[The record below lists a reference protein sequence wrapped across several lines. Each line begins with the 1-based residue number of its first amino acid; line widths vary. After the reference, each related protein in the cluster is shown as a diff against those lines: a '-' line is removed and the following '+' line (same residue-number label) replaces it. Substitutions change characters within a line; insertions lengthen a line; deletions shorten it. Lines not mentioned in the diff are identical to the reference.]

1 MGIVSSIPDEHPTL
15 YIKNPDRFQITEIVV
30 SNSAHDPYITFP
42 ALSNR
47 IAAIPQ
53 TIDLLEFTQDPELQ
67 SISPNKF
74 LLKLL
79 KDKNFKL
86 KFKFRVG
93 GNSTNTEELKGLTF
107 INAANEKELARILT
121 VEFNVDPNLHRHANV
136 ALLGDFTP
144 KSEDI
149 EWTWKW
155 VPPSLMDEAH
165 HGWRNHCCFA
175 EYNKK
180 EHTFQVLGSFT
191 FWVAASSSS
200 SPVQFLPSSS
210 SDPNLPPPTINI
222 SAASSS
228 ISSVGVGGRRMS
240 DDSNQHE
247 PEDGPLFRATLSEYE
262 KKTGSLKHHVK
273 RVLKTAAGSHEAI
286 LYSHKADEDFL
297 NALRAAAVAHPQAFQ
312 PLLDNYFEEA
322 SKKISTFKENM
333 AHQMQSL
340 LLEPV
345 RRLYENDVKVADTKK
360 KEFEEESRDYYQF
373 LSKYLSLKVDSA
385 KEKKKLESD
394 SKYQNKRKTFELKR
408 FDYYAY
414 MQDLHGGR
422 KDQEILY
429 HLTNF
434 AEKQYVCYQQT
445 AANIQYLKPGLDK
458 VAAAVAE
465 AAKEI
470 NLMRKEREERR
481 RTLETRALAVN
492 PFPTEP
498 FNEGDSTN
506 QSIGST
512 STGDAASDDYS
523 ASTVGSPITAQNRFK
538 GIRDM
543 EHHDTENALLA
554 GRKKEGFLF
563 ATSRVTHHG
572 AVDQLTLTNWHKYW
586 CVLAGGQLCE
596 YSNWKKQL
604 ETHNE
609 PINLRFATVREAR
622 GIDRRF
628 CFEVIT
634 PQYRR
639 IYQAT
644 SAEDMNSWVT
654 VISNAIESLLNGTS
668 SCRNLGQLLA
678 QEDHNLRSGDSVKKP
693 LKRTGTL
700 TSLTDK
706 KRFEQRKTRSLAAKP
721 DDTHLSN
728 HRIPQDGGNGG
739 ADPAIITGKIIDIIK
754 NADSSNSICADCG
767 ARKTEWCS
775 INLGVILCIEC
786 SGIHRSLGTHISK
799 VRSLTLDTISYTPD
813 LIEQIKMLGNARS
826 NAIWEAKLLAEVKSS
841 SAETRQNSSDNKLN
855 SSQMNSI
862 IPPDQSSSTPPKA
875 DAAPLPPPKVDD
887 KSLLGTSPDADWV
900 DIINM
905 INPSSSSIT
914 TISPSTKKLPPV
926 PKPSSS
932 DSRAIKQKFI
942 IAKYVERAYVD
953 FSQVD
958 EDRTATDLLFEAVKN
973 NDVPGAMQAI
983 ALRADVNAARR
994 FEVENDHGLKT
1005 PLLLALLHIKNPTYS
1020 EKGTKQ
1026 LFPMAELLLQNGALV
1041 ERTLVD
1047 ELEDILSSSSSKNLS
1062 RSAST
1067 KSAGAWAAEVVG
1079 DLKRNGRTI
1088 LEIVYASGN
1097 EAAVKYLLPKA
1108 VARGTSSP
1116 TPGHNE
1122 NGSTQTTSTGGVVG
1136 GTALEK
1142 KTTQNLGRSLSM
1154 SVRNALT

>member
-1 MGIVSSIPDEHPTL
+1 MGNVSSNPDEHPTM

-30 SNSAHDPYITFP
+30 SNSAHEPYITFP
-42 ALSNR
+42 TSSNR
-47 IAAIPQ
+47 IAAIPN
-53 TIDLLEFTQDPELQ
+53 TVDLLEFTQDPELQ
-67 SISPNKF
+67 SKAPNKF
-74 LLKLL
+74 LLKLS
-79 KDKNFKL
+79 KDKRFEL

-93 GNSTNTEELKGLTF
+93 ENSTNTEELKGLTF
-107 INAANEKELARILT
+107 INATNEKELARILT

-144 KSEDI
+144 KQEEI

-155 VPPSLMDEAH
+155 VPPHTMDESH

-180 EHTFQVLGSFT
+180 EHTFQILGYFT
-191 FWVAASSSS
+191 FWVAENTIRFSHHRHSKSLSSIDGSTANFQHHDLNPQQQQASPS
-200 SPVQFLPSSS
+200 SPFSKSLRPSSP
-210 SDPNLPPPTINI
+210 DQPPPTINV
-222 SAASSS
+222 SYTTSTAPSMSS
-228 ISSVGVGGRRMS
+228 GGGGRRMS
-240 DDSNQHE
+240 DDAHQHE
-247 PEDGPLFRATLSEYE
+247 PEDGPLFRATLSAYE
-262 KKTGSLKHHVK
+262 KKTGSLRHHVK

-286 LYSHKADEDFL
+286 LDSLKADEDFL
-297 NALRAAAVAHPQAFQ
+297 DALRTASAAHPQAFQ
-312 PLLDNYFEEA
+312 QLLDNYFEEA
-322 SKKISTFKENM
+322 SKKISIFKENM

-340 LLEPV
+340 LLEPI
-345 RRLYENDVKVADTKK
+345 RKLYENDIKVAETKK

-434 AEKQYVCYQQT
+434 AEKQYTCYQQT
-445 AANIQYLKPGLDK
+445 A
-458 VAAAVAE
+458 
-465 AAKEI
+465 
-470 NLMRKEREERR
+470 
-481 RTLETRALAVN
+481 TTVN

-498 FNEGDSTN
+498 YHEGDSTN

-512 STGDAASDDYS
+512 STGDTASDEYS
-523 ASTVGSPITAQNRFK
+523 ASPVGSPVIVQNRFK

-543 EHHDTENALLA
+543 EHHDAENALLA

-563 ATSRVTHHG
+563 ATSRVTQHG
-572 AVDQLTLTNWHKYW
+572 AVDPLTLTNWHKYW

-644 SAEDMNSWVT
+644 SAEDMNSWVM

-668 SCRNLGQLLA
+668 SCRNLDHLLV
-678 QEDHNLRSGDSVKKP
+678 QDDHNPGAREP
-693 LKRTGTL
+693 LKRQNSLKRRGTL
-700 TSLTDK
+700 SSLTDK
-706 KRFEQRKTRSLAAKP
+706 RRFETRKVYSVPSKP
-721 DDTHLSN
+721 NSTHISN
-728 HRIPQDGGNGG
+728 HRVPQDAGGS
-739 ADPAIITGKIIDIIK
+739 ADPVTITGKIIDIIK

-826 NAIWEAKLLAEVKSS
+826 NAIWEAKMVSEVKLS
-841 SAETRQNSSDNKLN
+841 SAETKQISPDNKL
-855 SSQMNSI
+855 S
-862 IPPDQSSSTPPKA
+862 PPQVNITTPPAQQNGTSPSPSPSTK
-875 DAAPLPPPKVDD
+875 PDD

-905 INPSSSSIT
+905 LSPSSSNT
-914 TISPSTKKLPPV
+914 TTKKLPLI
-926 PKPSSS
+926 PKPSNS

-942 IAKYVERAYVD
+942 TAKYVERAYVD
-953 FSQVD
+953 FSLVD
-958 EDRTATDLLFEAVKN
+958 DDRTATDLLFEAVKK

-1005 PLLLALLHIKNPTYS
+1005 PLLLALLHIKNSTYS
-1020 EKGTKQ
+1020 EKGIKQ

-1041 ERTLVD
+1041 ERTLID
-1047 ELEDILSSSSSKNLS
+1047 ELEDILNNSKTTTTTTLR
-1062 RSAST
+1062 RSVSA
-1067 KSAGAWAAEVVG
+1067 KSAGAWAAEVF
-1079 DLKRNGRTI
+1079 DLKQKGKTI
-1088 LEIVYASGN
+1088 LEIVHDSGN
-1097 EAAVKYLLPKA
+1097 EAAIKYLLPKA
-1108 VARGTSSP
+1108 VARGSSSP
-1116 TPGHNE
+1116 TPGLGE
-1122 NGSTQTTSTGGVVG
+1122 NGLVASTQTTSTGGVFG

-1142 KTTQNLGRSLSM
+1142 KSTQNLGRSLSM
-1154 SVRNALT
+1154 SVRNVMTG